1 MSGLEPRIVAERER
15 WATDTSDSAAWDARA
30 LVDELRKAAQ
40 AARAID
46 VAEEALTVW
55 PSFEPIKS
63 ALAWAIYQRDV
74 KGLDGQSDLEQ
85 RRAAKAGVDRIRE
98 LTEGDPCGKF
108 SAWPHAAITMASAL
122 GKHWP
127 NAALDQLGDIDPAP
141 LSSEASEDY
150 PSLRGR
156 WHLATTKA
164 WEAAEEWQQL
174 AESCERARSDDGL
187 RREDCLWIDVRLAR
201 ALTHTARA
209 DEAVEML
216 KPLLAQKREWWL
228 EGRLAEALAAAG
240 RTEEALLSAR
250 AGLAAPGGQL
260 ENRWRLVALVGQI
273 LWAKED
279 ALAAPH
285 TQLARRLRQ
294 EAGWPADDALEGIAE
309 QEGLPSPTDV
319 SVDLDALSAWW
330 RDAAEAGR
338 VTGVVKAHLPGD
350 GSGFIS
356 PDDGGQ
362 DIYFSMPR
370 GSAAPMIGQRVSF
383 VVVDGFD
390 AKKNQPSQKA
400 IKVHSIHDQ

>member
-1 MSGLEPRIVAERER
+1 MSSLEQRIVAERKR
-15 WATDTSDSAAWDARA
+15 WASDTSDSAAWDVRA
-30 LVDELRKAAQ
+30 LVDELRKSGQ
-40 AARAID
+40 ASRAIELG
-46 VAEEALTVW
+46 EEALVVW
-55 PSFEPIKS
+55 PSFEPLKS

-74 KGLDGQSDLEQ
+74 KGLDSQSDIEQ
-85 RRAAKAGVDRIRE
+85 RRVAKAAVDRIRG
-98 LTEGDPCGKF
+98 LTEGDHYGKY

-122 GKHWP
+122 AKRWP
-127 NAALDQLGDIDPAP
+127 KAALDQLDDIDPAH

-174 AESCERARSDDGL
+174 GESCERARVSDGL

-209 DEAVEML
+209 DEAVEIL
-216 KPLLAQKREWWL
+216 KPRLAQKREWWL
-228 EGRLAEALAAAG
+228 EARLAEALAAAG
-240 RTEEALLSAR
+240 RTEEALLAAR

-260 ENRWRLVALVGQI
+260 EIRWRLVALVGQI
-273 LWAKED
+273 LWTEED

-285 TQLARRLRQ
+285 TQLARLLRQ
-294 EAGWPADDALEGIAE
+294 EAGWPASEVLEGIAE
-309 QEGLPSPTDV
+309 REGLPSATDE

-330 RDAAEAGR
+330 REGAEAGR

-362 DIYFSMPR
+362 DIYFSMPS
-370 GSAAPMIGQRVSF
+370 GTTAPAIGQQVSF

-400 IKVHSIHDQ
+400 IKVRSIHDQ